1 MNTPAAAIAAH
12 RFGLGEP
19 NLNAIGPDPQAW
31 LLAQIGPADAALG
44 DGLLTTPQAL
54 AHVKLEAENRRLAK
68 NPPPGMT
75 AEQVLASQERR
86 YREVILADARSRL
99 VSAVQTQR
107 PFAERLH
114 LFWANHFTV
123 SLTKGTVRGL
133 VGAFERDAIRPNIAA
148 SFEQMLVAATT
159 HPAMLRYLDNNQS
172 AGPNSRIASRVASRV
187 ARHTVDMQD
196 GPRKLGLNENLAREV
211 LELHTLGAESS
222 RGAQAVYT
230 QADVSAFAAVLTG
243 WRVGPSDDATDRFDA
258 AWHEPGRKTVLG
270 KSYPEGAGALRE
282 VLHDLAQHP
291 ATARFIATKLARHFI
306 ADEPPLAVVDRL
318 TATYLRSGGQLGAL
332 SRELVRSPE
341 AWTPQQAKLK
351 TPEEFVVSTL
361 RLLGSD
367 ARLGERLSAG
377 NANGLAGSM
386 NALGQRTHSA
396 PSPAGWPDRAEDWLG
411 PEAVWKR
418 MEWSARMAD
427 RAVGKDGRNVDA
439 RRLAAASLGPLL
451 GDASRQQIERAADG
465 PQALALLLMSPE
477 FQRR

>member
-1 MNTPAAAIAAH
+1 M
-12 RFGLGEP
+12 
-19 NLNAIGPDPQAW
+19 
-31 LLAQIGPADAALG
+31 
-44 DGLLTTPQAL
+44 
-54 AHVKLEAENRRLAK
+54 
-68 NPPPGMT
+68 
-75 AEQVLASQERR
+75 
-86 YREVILADARSRL
+86 
-99 VSAVQTQR
+99 
-107 PFAERLH
+107 
-114 LFWANHFTV
+114 
-123 SLTKGTVRGL
+123 
-133 VGAFERDAIRPNIAA
+133 
-148 SFEQMLVAATT
+148 
-159 HPAMLRYLDNNQS
+159 
-172 AGPNSRIASRVASRV
+172 
-187 ARHTVDMQD
+187 
-196 GPRKLGLNENLAREV
+196 
-211 LELHTLGAESS
+211 
-222 RGAQAVYT
+222 
-230 QADVSAFAAVLTG
+230 
-243 WRVGPSDDATDRFDA
+243 
-258 AWHEPGRKTVLG
+258 
-270 KSYPEGAGALRE
+270 
-282 VLHDLAQHP
+282 
-291 ATARFIATKLARHFI
+291 
-306 ADEPPLAVVDRL
+306 
-318 TATYLRSGGQLGAL
+318 RSGGQLGEL